1 MRWEKLGLVC
11 IPDGTLLWQRSHAAL
26 PTKLHLGGAE
36 YRIYFTS
43 RDAANRTYVGFFDV
57 DLDNPSRLKDRTANP
72 ILSPGRWG
80 MFDDHGVQACS
91 VARADSGDLF
101 LYYLGWNPSLTR
113 PIFYTSIGLAIS
125 KDGGE
130 TFERYS
136 EAPIMQRSRF
146 DPWMVSGGTVIR
158 TQSSWLMFYLS
169 GFRFEFIDDT
179 AVSYYDVKIA
189 RSNDGIDW
197 IRQGEVALGL
207 SEGETNI
214 SRMTI
219 VENSGHYR
227 AWFPV
232 KSRRH
237 GYRCGYAESTNGE
250 EWIRMEGRGLG
261 VSESGW
267 DSKSIDKME
276 VIAHRGAYFMYYNG
290 NDFGR
295 DGIGLAVGYE

>member
-1 MRWEKLGLVC
+1 MRWEKVGLVC
-11 IPDGTLLWQRSHAAL
+11 APDGTLPWQRSHAAL
-26 PTKLHLGGAE
+26 PTKLHLEGSD

-43 RDAANRTYVGFFDV
+43 RDVDNRTFVGFFDV
-57 DLDNPSRLKDRTANP
+57 DLNDPSRLRNRASSP
-72 ILSPGRWG
+72 LLSPGRWG

-91 VARADSGDLF
+91 IARADSGDLY
-101 LYYLGWNPSLTR
+101 LYYLGWNPCSTR

-125 KDGGE
+125 TDGGE

-158 TQSSWLMFYLS
+158 THESWLMFYLS
-169 GFRFEFIDDT
+169 GFRFEFIDGN

-189 RSNDGIDW
+189 RSLDGIDW
-197 IRQGEVALGL
+197 IRRGDVALGL
-207 SEGETNI
+207 ASTETNI

-219 VENSGHYR
+219 VESGGRYQ

-232 KSRRH
+232 KSRGA
-237 GYRCGYAESTNGE
+237 GYRCGYAESANGE
-250 EWIRMEGRGLG
+250 HWARMEGLGLD

-276 VIAHRGAYFMYYNG
+276 VIAHRGAYYMFYNG

-295 DGIGLAVGYE
+295 DGIGLAIGHE